1 MHWQA
6 SNKAFF
12 EDYFDVDGL
21 LRLGAL
27 VGWPSA
33 ARELVEQVLLFRFA
47 CTLHTQLLATL
58 QFYDSLL

>member
-33 ARELVEQVLLFRFA
+33 ARELVEQVFRF
-47 CTLHTQLLATL
+47 TLHTQLLATL